1 MGRKK
6 KGDLS
11 PKKIRV
17 SYTIKPELNDE
28 IIALADKHSQSV
40 SSVFEEAIEYFLQAV
55 KQKELEKAEKVI
67 EIVIEEKEAEKV
79 IEVPKQSKLKRR
91 PKNE

>member
-6 KGDLS
+6 KGDMS
-11 PKKIRV
+11 AKKIRV

-40 SSVFEEAIEYFLQAV
+40 SSVFEEAVEYFLELV
-55 KQKELEKAEKVI
+55 KKTELEKQAKV
-67 EIVIEEKEAEKV
+67 EE
-79 IEVPKQSKLKRR
+79 PKRSLLRR
-91 PKNE
+91 PNVESPVAHEVSSA